1 MIELPGSLAG
11 NSSSPSPAWSA
22 RPAGGCHGDGEQR
35 HGQAPQLSHG
45 LHQGVM
51 ARHHGK
57 QVVRRLKV
65 GSRSAGEFSTNLVGK
80 SVRRVQSTADGCA
93 SERQSQ

>member
-1 MIELPGSLAG
+1 
-11 NSSSPSPAWSA
+11 
-22 RPAGGCHGDGEQR
+22 
-35 HGQAPQLSHG
+35 
-45 LHQGVM
+45 M
-51 ARHHGK
+51 ARHDSK